1 MGLETIVNKHL
12 KYTYDNGWRYEFW
25 LKSEKRIVY
34 GEYEYMSP
42 LIAPSS
48 FSFRGSKEGDSGT
61 RGRRGE
67 VDPKGKAERM
77 EQAAD
82 LHDTVW

>member
-34 GEYEYMSP
+34 GEYSMSMSP

-48 FSFRGSKEGDSGT
+48 FSLRGSKEGDSGT
-61 RGRRGE
+61 RRRRGE
-67 VDPKGKAERM
+67 VDARGRRR
-77 EQAAD
+77 
-82 LHDTVW
+82 T

>member
-34 GEYEYMSP
+34 GEYEYESP
-42 LIAPSS
+42 YSS
-48 FSFRGSKEGDSGT
+48 ILVLST
-61 RGRRGE
+61 RE
-67 VDPKGKAERM
+67 
-77 EQAAD
+77 
-82 LHDTVW
+82 